1 MSWLQDALGKAE
13 DMLNTLDQQA
23 STVFDDNEQAENSNS
38 AHLRPEPNTN
48 TTGMSTSL
56 HFPLMSKNSS
66 FSGSTSNQH
75 LSPSRSI
82 PQKSRSEIGANEIP
96 RSSTPNL
103 ILPNLDLPTSNPL
116 GRSHSPGGSLA
127 GSDREML
134 TMKIAPSMESLAS
147 LGRQVWSKKINAHQR
162 TNSDLQ
168 TGSQTGEGRNAS
180 NDSNVSARSNNLA
193 NASATIT
200 GPTSSTDV
208 NSLQLENTLLRQE
221 IANLNSE
228 IAMLSDRCEYT
239 KTQLNAKVSQGYEQ
253 SQALDSYQKQVG
265 ALHEDN
271 SELVNIK
278 KCGKQVFLQVT
289 ALKNIY

>member
-23 STVFDDNEQAENSNS
+23 STVFDDNEQAENTNS

-66 FSGSTSNQH
+66 FSGSTSNQQH

-96 RSSTPNL
+96 RSSTPNNL
-103 ILPNLDLPTSNPL
+103 IPPNLDLPTNNNPL
-116 GRSHSPGGSLA
+116 GRSHSPGGGSLA

-147 LGRQVWSKKINAHQR
+147 LGRQVWSKKNKR
-162 TNSDLQ
+162 
-168 TGSQTGEGRNAS
+168 
-180 NDSNVSARSNNLA
+180 
-193 NASATIT
+193 ASAYKFRLTNRR
-200 GPTSSTDV
+200 GKKK
-208 NSLQLENTLLRQE
+208 RQ
-221 IANLNSE
+221 
-228 IAMLSDRCEYT
+228 
-239 KTQLNAKVSQGYEQ
+239 Q
-253 SQALDSYQKQVG
+253 
-265 ALHEDN
+265 
-271 SELVNIK
+271 
-278 KCGKQVFLQVT
+278 
-289 ALKNIY
+289 